1 MDTLNLDD
9 YDNTRYYIKELTN
22 DSAFDNKRDNYIKV
36 ILKPWLYFAKQNSE
50 KGRSDREESKDI
62 LLTKYYLFK
71 NP

>member
-36 ILKPWLYFAKQNSE
+36 ILKPLLYFAKQNSE
-50 KGRSDREESKDI
+50 KWRSDR
-62 LLTKYYLFK
+62 
-71 NP
+71 